1 MLPYAYILVWAIPL
15 IDALLMPVASKIKY
29 GREIFSSISAVLAFI
44 FAFSML
50 FDVPTEPQF
59 IYISWVPSLN
69 LSLVVMIDGVSIFVA
84 NIVAFI
90 SAVVVIYSKD
100 YMAHEEGLTRYYFFI
115 NLFIGAMLGLVMAGN
130 LLQMFIFW
138 EVVGLCSYALIGFWN
153 KLDENVHAGTKAFIV
168 THAGDVALLAAI
180 LIIYYYARTFD
191 LDVLMHTNNWIVALA
206 GVGLL
211 TTVPILAF
219 IGAVGKSAQVPLQVW
234 LPEAMAGP
242 TTVSALIHAATMV
255 NAGVFLV
262 ARFVPLF
269 FRASALGYTQI
280 DNFFTIVALIGALT
294 AFIAGTMGTVQNE
307 LKKVLAYS
315 TVSQLGY
322 MMLGLGVSGLLAIGV
337 SSFYSSYE
345 ATTEFYA
352 AIFHLGSHA
361 LFKSLLFLGS
371 GAVLHAVESG
381 DMRDMGGL
389 KSKMPL
395 TWAVMVIGILSLSGI
410 PPFSGFF
417 SKDKILEGAYELS
430 LHSMMG
436 AVIYW
441 LGVLAVA
448 FTVFYSFRM
457 IGLTFHGKP
466 SEHVI
471 KLEEE
476 GHPIHDPPVFMKWP
490 LIVLAAGTIV
500 FGFLG
505 PDIREILVGS
515 YVPIMEFLSE
525 SFLNPLLL
533 ISGVFIII
541 GFIPGYLY
549 YIGGK
554 EIPIPLLKITAPFYY
569 LFEHRWF
576 INAFYYKVFVYGLL
590 DFSKILFKYFEIA
603 VLDNF
608 NYALGKA
615 TVYTSHGV
623 RLFDEKIIDGI
634 VNGIASISIAASK
647 QFRKIQTGDVQE
659 YFVVLVVGAILL
671 MLFVLYYLQAIIYSL
686 LG

>member
-15 IDALLMPVASKIKY
+15 IDALLMPIASKIKY
-29 GREIFSSISAVLAFI
+29 GREIFSSVASVASFI

-50 FDVPTEPQF
+50 LEVPAEPQF

-69 LSLVVMIDGVSIFVA
+69 LSLVIMLDGVSIFVA
-84 NIVAFI
+84 NIVYFI
-90 SAVVVIYSKD
+90 SSLVVIYSKD

-138 EVVGLCSYALIGFWN
+138 EVVGLCSYSLIGFWN
-153 KLDENVHAGTKAFIV
+153 KEDKNVHAGSKAFIV
-168 THAGDVALLAAI
+168 TRAGDVALLGAI
-180 LIIYYYARTFD
+180 LIIYYYAGTFD
-191 LDVLMHTNNWIVALA
+191 LNVLMHSDNWIISLA
-206 GVGLL
+206 SVGLL
-211 TTVPILAF
+211 TIVPILAF
-219 IGAVGKSAQVPLQVW
+219 IGAAGKSAQVPLQVW

-255 NAGVFLV
+255 NAGVFLI

-269 FRASALGYTQI
+269 FRASVLGYTQI
-280 DNFFTIVALIGALT
+280 DTFFTIVALIGALT
-294 AFIAGTMGTVQNE
+294 AFIAGTMGTVQKE

-322 MMLGLGVSGLLAIGV
+322 MMLGLGVSGLLAVGV
-337 SSFYSSYE
+337 SSFYSSSE
-345 ATTEFYA
+345 AVAEFYA

-361 LFKSLLFLGS
+361 LFKALLFLGS

-389 KSKMPL
+389 KDKMPL
-395 TWAVMVIGILSLSGI
+395 TWAVMVIGVLSLSGI
-410 PPFSGFF
+410 PPFAGFF

-430 LHSMMG
+430 LHSTMG
-436 AVIYW
+436 AIIYW

-448 FTVFYSFRM
+448 FTAFYSFRM

-466 SEHVI
+466 SEHVL

-476 GHPIHDPPVFMKWP
+476 GHHVHDPPVFMKWP
-490 LIVLAAGTIV
+490 LIILAAGTVI
-500 FGFLG
+500 FGFFG
-505 PDIREILVGS
+505 PNVHQILLEE
-515 YVPIMEFLSE
+515 YIPITEFLIE
-525 SFLNPLLL
+525 SFTNPLL
-533 ISGVFIII
+533 IVSAIFILL
-541 GFIPGYLY
+541 GLVPGYVY
-549 YIGGK
+549 YIAGK
-554 EIPIPLLKITAPFYY
+554 EIPTPLLKVAYPFKY

-590 DFSKILFKYFEIA
+590 AFSRGLFKYFEVA

-608 NYALGKA
+608 NYALGKVS
-615 TVYTSHGV
+615 VYTAHGA
-623 RLFDEKIIDGI
+623 RFFDEKIIDGI
-634 VNGIASISIAASK
+634 VNGIARVSIAASV
-647 QFRKIQTGDVQE
+647 QFRRIQTGDLQK
-659 YFVVLVVGAILL
+659 YFVVLVAGAILL
-671 MLFVLYYLQAIIYSL
+671 LIFVLYYIQALVYL
-686 LG
+686 